1 MTYTKRIFPIFI
13 LFILLLAA
21 CSNDEELE
29 QVKSNTEDVSVSA
42 DTEEVADNTK
52 EEEEENKLSESDE
65 EEPKLDIEPLP
76 STYEELA
83 SRPVGEHH
91 DFTFNLND
99 EDIQRM
105 LDTFSDLPELSEEPS
120 NEELDYYFQE
130 LLKKVQQGYKGPEEA
145 IKQLRFQSI
154 GNPEQENSR
163 YQFKENLNVEIL
175 LDASGSMAAEVNG
188 DVKMDA
194 AKESILQFVES
205 LPETANVGIRVY
217 GHKGSGSEA
226 DKQKSCSSS
235 DIIYPISA
243 YEESSFQSALN
254 EVTPSGWTPIEL
266 AITEAQK
273 DLSEFNGAN
282 NTNIVYLVSDGVSTC
297 EDQPVEAAKQL
308 YDSNIEPI
316 VNVIGF
322 DVDNEGQNQLRE
334 IADVTEGI
342 YTYAADGNE
351 LSEELAKVSDLAETW
366 EKWKEQGQQSLEYK
380 NVNNKIDIFVYITD
394 EKSKTTK
401 EKSIIY
407 LITSQMA
414 QNGKMSNEARDYLQ
428 QKNNEYH
435 DWIREEIDQFNEELK
450 ALNEKSYSE
459 ALRTLEEKYQTNAQ

>member
-1 MTYTKRIFPIFI
+1 MTYTKRILPILIIFI
-13 LFILLLAA
+13 LFLAA
-21 CSNDEELE
+21 CSNNQDEPD
-29 QVKSNTEDVSVSA
+29 QVNSDNDDAQVSA
-42 DTEEVADNTK
+42 NAEDDEKDDAS
-52 EEEEENKLSESDE
+52 NKSDE
-65 EEPKLDIEPLP
+65 EEPELDIEPLP
-76 STYEELA
+76 ETYEELA
-83 SRPVGEHH
+83 AKPVGEHH

-105 LDTFSDLPELSEEPS
+105 LDTFNDLPELPEDAS
-120 NEELDYYFQE
+120 NEELDYYYQE
-130 LLKKVQQGYKGPEEA
+130 LLKKVQQEYKGPEEA

-154 GNPEQENSR
+154 GNPEQADSR

-205 LPETANVGIRVY
+205 LPEDAKVGIRVY
-217 GHKGSGSEA
+217 GHEGSSKEA
-226 DKQKSCSSS
+226 DKPLSCSSS
-235 DIIYPISA
+235 EIIYPISS
-243 YEESSFQSALN
+243 YEESSFQTALDG
-254 EVTPSGWTPIEL
+254 VTPSGWTPIEL
-266 AITEAQK
+266 ALTEAQK
-273 DLSEFNGAN
+273 DLSEFDGAN

-351 LSEELAKVSDLAETW
+351 LSDELAKVSDLAETW
-366 EKWKEQGQQSLEYK
+366 EKWKEQGEQSLDYK
-380 NVNNKIDIFVYITD
+380 RVNNSLDIFVYITE
-394 EKSKTTK
+394 EKSKTTR
-401 EKSIIY
+401 EKSIIN
-407 LITSQMA
+407 LIVSQMA
-414 QNGKMSNEARDYLQ
+414 QNEKISNEARDYLQ
-428 QKNNEYH
+428 QKNTEYH

-459 ALRTLEEKYQTNAQ
+459 ALQTLEEKYQTNAQ